1 MGVTFCRKLYY
12 LNIEDEEINI
22 GNLVSKRPEENTYFY
37 EQTTAATTTKYN
49 NNPFVIWI
57 LLITLI

>member
-49 NNPFVIWI
+49 NNPFVI
-57 LLITLI
+57 